1 MQTDAAMD
9 YRMEGLEV
17 RTSEDCINML
27 MANRKHDE
35 TRSVI
40 EREQQRVDLEHF
52 MENASVMEVLGLM
65 AAQYVG
71 QPYRPQFVRAVAA
84 CNKVGVSWRV
94 VAKKNMLGGFSRAI
108 DAVELRERVWIAMRE
123 DGMSYPEIAYCF
135 GTCHSTIVTAMQ
147 RLESRDL
154 TRPHNGA

>member
-1 MQTDAAMD
+1 MPTDEALD
-9 YRMEGLEV
+9 DSMEGAEV
-17 RTSEDCINML
+17 RTSEDCVNML

-35 TRSVI
+35 MRRII

-71 QPYRPQFVRAVAA
+71 QAYRPQFVRAVAA

-94 VAKKNMLGGFSRAI
+94 VAKKNKLGGFSRAI
-108 DAVELRERVWIAMRE
+108 DAVELRELVWIAMRD

-135 GTCHSTIVTAMQ
+135 GTSHTTILTAMQ
-147 RLESRDL
+147 RIESRDL
-154 TRPHNGA
+154 TRTNNGA